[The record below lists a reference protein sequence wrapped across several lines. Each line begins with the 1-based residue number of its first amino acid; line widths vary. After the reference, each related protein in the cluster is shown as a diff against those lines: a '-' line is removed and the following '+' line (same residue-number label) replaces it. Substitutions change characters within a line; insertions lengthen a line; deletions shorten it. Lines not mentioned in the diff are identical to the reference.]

1 MLNQISIKRSEA
13 VGEAAASQ
21 QALATSEREGTE
33 LQRVQAENLA
43 ANAKRMSKAQ
53 ESRGSKGGEC
63 CESSRE
69 RSMIQLS
76 KIITHRCPA

>member
-21 QALATSEREGTE
+21 EALATSAREGTE
-33 LQRVQAENLA
+33 PQRLQAENLA

-53 ESRGSKGGEC
+53 ASRGSKGGEC

-76 KIITHRCPA
+76 KIIMQQCPA

>member
-21 QALATSEREGTE
+21 EALATSEREGTE

-43 ANAKRMSKAQ
+43 ANAKRM
-53 ESRGSKGGEC
+53 
-63 CESSRE
+63 
-69 RSMIQLS
+69 
-76 KIITHRCPA
+76 

>member
-13 VGEAAASQ
+13 VSEAAASQ
-21 QALATSEREGTE
+21 EALATSEREGTE

-53 ESRGSKGGEC
+53 ASRGSKGGEC

-76 KIITHRCPA
+76 KIIMQQCPA